1 MKYLILRNTAGNSIT
16 FITDED
22 RAKLKKNRGEEF
34 EVLGQFEKLQEAQ
47 EALAELANPKAET
60 PQVETPKRN
69 KIQNN

>member
-22 RAKLKKNRGEEF
+22 RAKLKKSRGEEF
-34 EVLGQFEKLQEAQ
+34 EVLGEFEKLQEAQ
-47 EALAELANPKAET
+47 EALAELANPKAKT
-60 PQVETPKRN
+60 PQVEAPKRN

>member
-34 EVLGQFEKLQEAQ
+34 EVLGEYKTLQEAQ
-47 EALAELANPKAET
+47 KALAELANPKPE
-60 PQVETPKRN
+60 KN
-69 KIQNN
+69 K